1 VGANVGGSEKSE
13 GIPEHRSTRIQD
25 TRTFESDMQFTKE
38 ETKNLPKT
46 ALASKV
52 VNPFTRALAPPFI
65 GIRRDFLHPKN
76 TLESRE
82 YS

>member
-1 VGANVGGSEKSE
+1 
-13 GIPEHRSTRIQD
+13 
-25 TRTFESDMQFTKE
+25 MQFTKE

-52 VNPFTRALAPPFI
+52 VNPFTRALAPLFI
-65 GIRRDFLHPKN
+65 GIPRDFLHPKN